1 MWSPCFHS
9 TNWNGPVPTGLRSEP
24 LASIER
30 LFTISP
36 LFARFVRNGPNGV
49 DRWNVTRVGEFTSM
63 RLIAVY
69 SGA

>member
-1 MWSPCFHS
+1 M
-9 TNWNGPVPTGLRSEP
+9 PTGLRSDP
-24 LASIER
+24 FASTER

-49 DRWNVTRVGEFTSM
+49 ERWKVTRVGEFTSI
-63 RLIAVY
+63 RLMAVY